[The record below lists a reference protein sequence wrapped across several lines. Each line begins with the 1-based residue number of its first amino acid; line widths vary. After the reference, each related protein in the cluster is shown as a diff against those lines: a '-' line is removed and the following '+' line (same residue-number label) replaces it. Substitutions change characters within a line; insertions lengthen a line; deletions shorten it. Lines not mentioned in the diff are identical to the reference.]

1 MMNRWCWPVRV
12 EHADSGRG
20 RVLTSE
26 DERMTVLSDEVG
38 YKELVTGGA
47 RGTVAQPGRPL
58 SRRSARPVRA
68 GSLA

>member
-1 MMNRWCWPVRV
+1 MNRCCWPVRV
-12 EHADSGRG
+12 EHADWARG

-38 YKELVTGGA
+38 YKELATGGC
-47 RGTVAQPGRPL
+47 PGNSCSAWSAAEP
-58 SRRSARPVRA
+58 RSARPVRA